1 MTMTVD
7 LDRLLRAGWP
17 AHTEVPVDGWI
28 VRLSSGVTQ
37 RANSVVPLA
46 APADLAA
53 TLDHVERL
61 YRAHGVPPTFQ
72 IGPNAQPTHLEEVLA
87 ERGYQLGNRTNIEIA
102 AVDDVLAALAGADTA
117 AVRVSGEPDAD
128 WMDLWWSVDGRGD
141 EAAKAVAHGI
151 MLGGEA
157 RYAVRADEH
166 GPSAIGR
173 LALVGDWA
181 GLYCLAVRPD
191 ARRTG
196 QAGSI
201 IRALL
206 EQARDQGVRQV
217 WLQVLVDNHGARA
230 LYRRLGFRTAAEYH
244 YRRLV

>member
-37 RANSVVPLA
+37 RANSVLPLT

-53 TLDHVERL
+53 TLDRVEQL
-61 YRAHGVPPTFQ
+61 YRAHDVTPSFQ
-72 IGPNAQPTHLEEVLA
+72 IGPNAQPEHLDEVLA
-87 ERGYQLGNRTNIEIA
+87 ERGYQAGSKANIDIA
-102 AVDDVLAALAGADTA
+102 AVEDVLAALVDSDSAP
-117 AVRVSGEPDAD
+117 VRVSGEPDAD
-128 WMDLWWSVDGRGD
+128 WMDLWWSVDPRGN
-141 EAAKAVAHGI
+141 EAAKAVAHKI
-151 MLGGEA
+151 LLGGDA
-157 RYAVRADEH
+157 RYAVRRDEH
-166 GPSAIGR
+166 GASAIGR

-206 EQARDQGVRQV
+206 EQARDQGVRHV
-217 WLQVLVDNHGARA
+217 WLQVLADNHGARA
-230 LYRRLGFRTAAEYH
+230 LYRRLGFHTAAEYH
-244 YRRLV
+244 YRRLG